1 MRRRRRGGVTLIEL
15 LIAVTLV
22 GLLTMGILF
31 AMRVGLGAM
40 DAVERKFAG
49 GRRVVGAQRVLDQ
62 QIAGLIPVQIQCGGP
77 REVPA
82 LFFQGERYAMRFVS
96 SYTLEEGARGYPR
109 VVEYL
114 VMPGEQGVGVRLLM
128 NEYIYTGPSTIVPLC
143 MGTAMDNRTQTMSVR
158 LRPVGMGPRP
168 FVIADKLVGCRFSYL
183 LSDGRLAR
191 RAWTEQFAGS
201 IPPLAIRIEMAPLTP
216 DPSRMQMASVTV
228 PVRVNRNAMAYYFDI
243 DPPQPTQ

>member
-1 MRRRRRGGVTLIEL
+1 VRRRRRGGVTLIEL

-114 VMPGEQGVGVRLLM
+114 VMPP
-128 NEYIYTGPSTIVPLC
+128 IS
-143 MGTAMDNRTQTMSVR
+143 
-158 LRPVGMGPRP
+158 
-168 FVIADKLVGCRFSYL
+168 
-183 LSDGRLAR
+183 
-191 RAWTEQFAGS
+191 
-201 IPPLAIRIEMAPLTP
+201 
-216 DPSRMQMASVTV
+216 
-228 PVRVNRNAMAYYFDI
+228 
-243 DPPQPTQ
+243 